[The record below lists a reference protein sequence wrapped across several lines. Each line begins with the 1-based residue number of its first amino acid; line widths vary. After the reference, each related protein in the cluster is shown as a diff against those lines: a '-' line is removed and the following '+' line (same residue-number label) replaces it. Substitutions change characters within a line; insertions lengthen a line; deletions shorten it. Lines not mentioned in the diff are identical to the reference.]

1 MSFFKIFAKF
11 LLGLAALCAIPFVI
25 ELLLNSYEVSRNPWT
40 KLGAIVTDGGPV
52 REGINKRL
60 FNEIRFRSTGMR
72 IYFQA
77 ANLAETVAD
86 SLNSDVGGKV
96 TVLKNNAELLSFN
109 FRLENSLKKNVGGL
123 DAKESLGSVGII
135 DIAQKF
141 DVECSI
147 VPSSPLEKA
156 AADHLYKYQFGEGE
170 AVEID
175 LKFEGNVPAE
185 SKVTFT
191 YSKCPRSLLHGTFLE
206 GFTKHFTQSNL

>member
-1 MSFFKIFAKF
+1 MSFIKFLVKF
-11 LLGLAALCAIPFVI
+11 LLGIAVFSAIPFII
-25 ELLLNSYEVSRNPWT
+25 ELLLNSYEVTRNPWT

-52 REGINKRL
+52 HEGINKRL
-60 FNEIRFRSTGMR
+60 FNEIRFRSTGRR

-77 ANLAETVAD
+77 SNLAETVAD
-86 SLNSDVGGKV
+86 SLDSDVGGKV
-96 TVLKNNAELLSFN
+96 TVLKNNEELLSFN

-123 DAKESLGSVGII
+123 DAKESQGSVGLI

-147 VPSSPLEKA
+147 VPSAPQDKA
-156 AADHLYKYQFGEGE
+156 AADQLYKYEFGEGE

-175 LKFEGNVPAE
+175 LQFEGNVPAE
-185 SKVTFT
+185 SKVAFT

-206 GFTKHFTQSNL
+206 GMAKHFTKSNL